1 MHSGAWRAVAPVA
14 EWVAQALWSSAGSSS
29 RKGSSLPTRLTQQHR
44 GEGRGNAFHVR
55 TNPIPRH
62 KKVCEVCGAEDVNN
76 RYCRSCA
83 VEVSRENMAQVALI
97 GHARPKSPRVTA
109 RISKSISNHAVA
121 NTWWDPSS
129 LPSWLTEQCY
139 VEKIQ
144 PVLKVIKV
152 REIAEALQVS
162 IPYAALVR
170 AGRRRPHPRHWRGLA
185 ELAGVS
191 AVRE

>member
-1 MHSGAWRAVAPVA
+1 MII
-14 EWVAQALWSSAGSSS
+14 AQYA
-29 RKGSSLPTRLTQQHR
+29 TFEEIH
-44 GEGRGNAFHVR
+44 GR
-55 TNPIPRH
+55 
-62 KKVCEVCGAEDVNN
+62 
-76 RYCRSCA
+76 
-83 VEVSRENMAQVALI
+83 
-97 GHARPKSPRVTA
+97 KSPRVKA

-129 LPSWLTEQCY
+129 LPSCLTEQCY

-144 PVLKVIKV
+144 PLLKVIKV

-170 AGRRRPHPRHWRGLA
+170 AGRRRPHSRHWRGLA

-191 AVRE
+191 WFGND